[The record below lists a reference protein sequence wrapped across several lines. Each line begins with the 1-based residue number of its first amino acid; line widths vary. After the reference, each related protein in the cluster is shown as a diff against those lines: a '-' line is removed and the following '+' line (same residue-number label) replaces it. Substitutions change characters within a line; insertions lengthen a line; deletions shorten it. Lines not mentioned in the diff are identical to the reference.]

1 MCDLV
6 AIISPIPAGCGEPG
20 TPINGSLSQF
30 ESAEVGAEVTYQCN
44 TGFIPAA
51 PQVSTCAHNR
61 TWTPDPAQLVCQE
74 QPQAQGRSLT

>member
-20 TPINGSLSQF
+20 TPINGSLLQF
-30 ESAEVGAEVTYQCN
+30 ESAQVEFTYQCN
-44 TGFIPAA
+44 TGFVPAA
-51 PQVSTCAHNR
+51 PQVSTCAQNR

-74 QPQAQGRSLT
+74 QSQAGGRSLI